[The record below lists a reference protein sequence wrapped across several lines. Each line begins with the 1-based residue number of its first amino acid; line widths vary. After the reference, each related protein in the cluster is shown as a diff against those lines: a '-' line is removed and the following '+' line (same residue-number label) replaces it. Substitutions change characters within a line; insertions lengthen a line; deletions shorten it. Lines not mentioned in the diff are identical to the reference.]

1 MESVLSSQ
9 QTVEEELVVVEG
21 TLVEET
27 RGLGGGAPAVAASP
41 EDSDPWQA
49 QIRGQAQA
57 LRESL
62 AALLGPEVL
71 EAAAARLRGLQ
82 GRGLTEAEEAGEK
95 AATREL
101 LGRHH
106 ECIYTL
112 EKLLAI
118 EDCLEDA

>member
-27 RGLGGGAPAVAASP
+27 PGLGGAAPAVAASP
-41 EDSDPWQA
+41 EDDPWQA